1 MTFGSIAQKATF
13 YKVVAKNVKA
23 GNFEGEKMKAISCRD
38 ALPKK
43 YINEAKRLVQKGHV
57 LKRNSQANSFGVVA
71 QGPGCIPV
79 LQVRD
84 GQQRWVDFLGRELP
98 VVAVQLPG
106 RGARGTGGG
115 RGGGQQQTGSNQRQD
130 APRQGGQGDGRRQG
144 RRTAADRQQPAAGRP

>member
-23 GNFEGEKMKAISCRD
+23 GNFEGEKKKAISCRD

-57 LKRNSQANSFGVVA
+57 LKRNGQANSFRVVA

-84 GQQRWVDFLGRELP
+84 GQQR
-98 VVAVQLPG
+98 
-106 RGARGTGGG
+106 
-115 RGGGQQQTGSNQRQD
+115 
-130 APRQGGQGDGRRQG
+130 
-144 RRTAADRQQPAAGRP
+144 